1 MPDIDPPGN
10 PERTYV
16 QVADALA
23 ARIEAGEI
31 TNRLP
36 AQRDL
41 AIEFGVPYK
50 TLRRSEQLLRERG
63 LVITRQGRG
72 TFVATDEGDP
82 FGLLFVPPSKA
93 NLELGDEAPTQDDA
107 YLVDEVT
114 GLSLF
119 EQDVPPPLVAQAF
132 AGWELMAEA
141 VAETNPPLASLMSS
155 GALLA
160 RAAFEEYVPG
170 LLDELAGILRNGGLA
185 RSASDDLLGELAQ
198 RLWEPRCPF
207 SWQWMLVQHQEAVDE
222 FSAEL
227 PETLRSEGS
236 LWQMANTAIRRGLEP
251 ESAESPEPVEPPQE
265 EAPGEWRIIST
276 LERPSK
282 IGQTGS
288 LFCCRPQRGWRPH
301 VRLEET
307 TYQQITRTS
316 ESSKPVER
324 NQWVVLAGENGRDF
338 DRREPPEFAVGLQ
351 NPPGFAKALNTGE
364 FVSSAAYFLQ
374 LDVNKH
380 RQEMVGRFIEQHEQ
394 AIRTTAGVALN
405 AAASLIP
412 AGLPLVAVGALNM
425 IPDLIIKTIQAILN
439 RGIAAT
445 TLPSWLVQH
454 TVMKVGRQP
463 PTSAVLLHSEEL
475 PNDTLVGAQ
484 TINGIMQVMDDY
496 GDFRVPQLWP
506 RGRILHGATEPEAA
520 DADLPM
526 VVPANLWTWVDVNRR
541 PLVWSDSW
549 ESGRPPT
556 HGFRVLLPFSPLSS
570 GKTGKQPKGPHYVAA
585 LRVEVY
591 YRSDLHV

>member
-1 MPDIDPPGN
+1 MSTYEGEPLGVQPGHEGE
-10 PERTYV
+10 PLGV
-16 QVADALA
+16 QP
-23 ARIEAGEI
+23 GE
-31 TNRLP
+31 
-36 AQRDL
+36 D
-41 AIEFGVPYK
+41 
-50 TLRRSEQLLRERG
+50 
-63 LVITRQGRG
+63 
-72 TFVATDEGDP
+72 
-82 FGLLFVPPSKA
+82 
-93 NLELGDEAPTQDDA
+93 LELNDEATNTP
-107 YLVDEVT
+107 
-114 GLSLF
+114 S
-119 EQDVPPPLVAQAF
+119 LVAQAF
-132 AGWELMAEA
+132 QGWELMAEA
-141 VAETNPPLASLMSS
+141 VAETDPLLASLMSS

-207 SWQWMLVQHQEAVDE
+207 SWEWMLVQHQGAVGTFATVRRE
-222 FSAEL
+222 
-227 PETLRSEGS
+227 RSLLQMVNAVIREG
-236 LWQMANTAIRRGLEP
+236 LDP
-251 ESAESPEPVEPPQE
+251 ESAEPPEPVEPPDD
-265 EAPGEWRIIST
+265 PLGEWRIIST

-282 IGQTGS
+282 IGQAGS
-288 LFCCRPQRGWRPH
+288 LFCYTPQRGWRPR

-307 TYQQITRTS
+307 TYQGITRTS
-316 ESSKPVER
+316 WSSKPVER
-324 NQWVVLAGENGRDF
+324 SQWVVLAGENDRDF

-351 NPPGFAKALNTGE
+351 NPPEFARALNTDE

-374 LDVNKH
+374 LDVNKR
-380 RQEMVGRFIEQHEQ
+380 RQEMVGRFIEQNEQ

-425 IPDLIIKTIQAILN
+425 IPDLIIKTIQGILN
-439 RGIAAT
+439 RRIAAT
-445 TLPSWLVQH
+445 TLPNWLVQH
-454 TVMKVGRQP
+454 TVIKIGRQP
-463 PTSAVLLHSEEL
+463 PTSAVLLYSEEL
-475 PNDTLVGAQ
+475 PDNTLVGAQ
-484 TINGIMQVMDDY
+484 TINGTMQVVDDY

-526 VVPANLWTWVDVNRR
+526 VVPADLWTWVDVNRR

-556 HGFRVLLPFSPLSS
+556 HGFRVLLPFSPLPS

-591 YRSDLHV
+591 YREVVPPAGQAHHWKI